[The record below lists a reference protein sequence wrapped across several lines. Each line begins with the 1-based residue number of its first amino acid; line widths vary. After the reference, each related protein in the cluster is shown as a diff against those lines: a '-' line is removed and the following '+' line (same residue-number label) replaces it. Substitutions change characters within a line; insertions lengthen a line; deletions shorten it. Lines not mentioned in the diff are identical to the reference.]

1 MKTITISELCENIYS
16 GGTPLSGNKE
26 YYDGDIPFLSI
37 TDIKNKYVSS
47 TQKHIT
53 QAAIENSSSKV
64 IKTDTVCMTI
74 YATIGVPF
82 ILKNNIAIPQS
93 ILAFELKKDIDSEF
107 FYYYLLSLNKKFE
120 RISTVGTQPN
130 LSKKD
135 ITKVQLHIPDN
146 IEQIKIGSFFKEL
159 DELIELYRLYMEII
173 RKTKESFILN
183 FIKSVTN
190 TVKIQDICDNF
201 SGKGFE
207 KHISSFGKY
216 KVIMLGNISA
226 EGDILD
232 IQKYVENPGNNH
244 QLICEKGDLVMA
256 LTDKNR
262 EGNFIGKTAIIQ
274 NDDNFVVNQR
284 LERIVPKDKN
294 YSMYLQEMF
303 NSKFLH
309 KKLVSL
315 ASGAVQLNLSFNN
328 VKSINIPYPTTPQIK
343 SFNDSLNTLNTISV
357 SLCDY
362 INNLTYMKK
371 YYLNKIFN

>member
-1 MKTITISELCENIYS
+1 MET
-16 GGTPLSGNKE
+16 
-26 YYDGDIPFLSI
+26 
-37 TDIKNKYVSS
+37 
-47 TQKHIT
+47 
-53 QAAIENSSSKV
+53 
-64 IKTDTVCMTI
+64 
-74 YATIGVPF
+74 
-82 ILKNNIAIPQS
+82 ILKI
-93 ILAFELKKDIDSEF
+93 
-107 FYYYLLSLNKKFE
+107 
-120 RISTVGTQPN
+120 
-130 LSKKD
+130 
-135 ITKVQLHIPDN
+135 
-146 IEQIKIGSFFKEL
+146 
-159 DELIELYRLYMEII
+159 
-173 RKTKESFILN
+173 KESFIFN
-183 FIKSVTN
+183 FIKSLTN
-190 TVKIQDICDNF
+190 TEKIQDICDNF

-244 QLICEKGDLVMA
+244 QLICQKGDLVMA

-315 ASGAVQLNLSFNN
+315 ATGAVQLNLSFNN
-328 VKSINIPYPTTPQIK
+328 VKLINIPYPTTPQIK
-343 SFNDSLNTLNTISV
+343 SFNDSLNTLNTISG
-357 SLCDY
+357 SLSNY

>member
-1 MKTITISELCENIYS
+1 
-16 GGTPLSGNKE
+16 
-26 YYDGDIPFLSI
+26 
-37 TDIKNKYVSS
+37 
-47 TQKHIT
+47 
-53 QAAIENSSSKV
+53 
-64 IKTDTVCMTI
+64 
-74 YATIGVPF
+74 
-82 ILKNNIAIPQS
+82 
-93 ILAFELKKDIDSEF
+93 
-107 FYYYLLSLNKKFE
+107 
-120 RISTVGTQPN
+120 
-130 LSKKD
+130 
-135 ITKVQLHIPDN
+135 
-146 IEQIKIGSFFKEL
+146 
-159 DELIELYRLYMEII
+159 MEII
-173 RKTKESFILN
+173 LKIKESFIFN

-190 TVKIQDICDNF
+190 TEKIQDICDNF

-216 KVIMLGNISA
+216 KVIMLGNVSA

-232 IQKYVENPGNNH
+232 IQKYVENSGNNQ
-244 QLICEKGDLVMA
+244 QLICQKGDLVMA

-274 NDDNFVVNQR
+274 HDDNFVVNQR

-328 VKSINIPYPTTPQIK
+328 VKSINIPYPTTPQIN
-343 SFNDSLNTLNTISV
+343 SFNDSLNTLNTISG
-357 SLCDY
+357 SLSDY